1 METSKITNEVFTY
14 TKKKVVPQLILKIC
28 LLTIT
33 AIAYTVFVIH
43 CLYTDLTFSAE
54 PRELTNDILL
64 NRYSDDITTL
74 NNPNRPLLLYGIAF
88 YVVYLIVMFVI
99 IKNIIKSVN
108 TLRHF
113 QLNDLN
119 AVNLVTDDFQDGF
132 SGKSSTVANAMFGSN
147 PARVYMDTFLKFKE

>member
-1 METSKITNEVFTY
+1 METSKITNEVFTH
-14 TKKKVVPQLILKIC
+14 TKKRTVPKLVLTIS

-33 AIAYTVFVIH
+33 AIAYTALVIH

-64 NRYSDDITTL
+64 NRFSYDITSL
-74 NNPNRPLLLYGIAF
+74 DNPNRPLLFYGIAF
-88 YVVYLIVMFVI
+88 YVVYLILMFVI
-99 IKNIIKSVN
+99 IRKIIKSVKI
-108 TLRHF
+108 LRQF
-113 QLNDLN
+113 QLNDIN

-147 PARVYMDTFLKFKE
+147 PARVYMDTFLKYKE